1 MRFDKF
7 LDALHEAGWRSTAD
21 AQHTGIY
28 ELWKQLFPSV
38 YELEKELVDCQQA
51 MQELATQAQ
60 TLDMGYE

>member
-21 AQHTGIY
+21 AQHTGVY

-38 YELEKELVDCQQA
+38 YELEKELADCQHFMETNKGA
-51 MQELATQAQ
+51 KHETE
-60 TLDMGYE
+60 D

>member
-38 YELEKELVDCQQA
+38 YELEKSW
-51 MQELATQAQ
+51 Q
-60 TLDMGYE
+60 TVNKQCKNLLRKLKP